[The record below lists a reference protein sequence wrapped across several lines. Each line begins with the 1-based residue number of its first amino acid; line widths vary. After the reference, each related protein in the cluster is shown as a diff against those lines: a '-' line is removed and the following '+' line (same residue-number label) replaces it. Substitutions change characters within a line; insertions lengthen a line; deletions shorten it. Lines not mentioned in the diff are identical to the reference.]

1 MHLGDCLKWGDVLNG
16 ERWRWKNMGVAPQ
29 GVKVAP
35 QLVKIAPH
43 SLKIAHQTAKVAP
56 SSMDRKSMLH
66 AISELE
72 LDSCLK

>member
-1 MHLGDCLKWGDVLNG
+1 
-16 ERWRWKNMGVAPQ
+16 MGVAPQ

-66 AISELE
+66 AISESG
-72 LDSCLK
+72 LDSCLNE